1 MGLILGFLAIAMAFQ
16 PGIIKIGVQNAP
28 TVYYNIDKE
37 EWTVPVYDETK
48 YIINCIER
56 DRVRCLRGK

>member
-1 MGLILGFLAIAMAFQ
+1 MGLILTFLALAMAFQ
-16 PGIIKIGVQNAP
+16 PGTIKIGVQNAP